1 MTALPSSPTAEYR
14 AGSVPDFTGYRRHL
28 PGRPN
33 GRHGRRL
40 AASVVVIL
48 IGGTACTASPSDSAA
63 EAETSSGP
71 TSSSTSAS
79 PASPA
84 GAVSGASV
92 DWASVADEAES
103 SVVSISVS
111 GESGSGEGSGVV
123 IDDDGHVL
131 TNNHVVAP
139 AVDGGGI
146 QVALSDARVFEA
158 AVVGAD
164 PDTDLAV
171 VQIQAAPDDLTAL
184 EFGNS
189 DTVAVGQPVMA
200 LGNPLGLSNTVTVG
214 IVSALDRPV
223 TTQNA
228 SSTPGEAPTPVV
240 TNAIQ
245 TDAAV
250 NPGNSGGAL
259 VNDSGQLVGINSSIA
274 TLGASDGGQGGSIGL
289 GFAIPSNEAEWVAR
303 QLIETGD
310 VDHAYLGVSLES
322 AIVSVDGV
330 ARQGAGITDVAEGT
344 AAAEGGLQA
353 GEAITQVDGETVR
366 GADSLIA
373 QIREREP
380 GTRVTL
386 TVVSEG
392 RDTREISVEFGTRDE
407 P

>member
-1 MTALPSSPTAEYR
+1 
-14 AGSVPDFTGYRRHL
+14 
-28 PGRPN
+28 
-33 GRHGRRL
+33 
-40 AASVVVIL
+40 
-48 IGGTACTASPSDSAA
+48 
-63 EAETSSGP
+63 
-71 TSSSTSAS
+71 
-79 PASPA
+79 
-84 GAVSGASV
+84 V

-103 SVVSISVS
+103 GVVSISVS
-111 GESGSGEGSGVV
+111 GDAGSGQGSGVV

-184 EFGNS
+184 EFGDS
-189 DTVAVGQPVMA
+189 DAVAVGQPVMA

-228 SSTPGEAPTPVV
+228 SSTPGEAATPVV

-259 VNDSGQLVGINSSIA
+259 VDDAGQLVGINSSIA
-274 TLGASDGGQGGSIGL
+274 TLGASEGGQGGSIGL

-392 RDTREISVEFGTRDE
+392 GDTREVSVEFGTRDE

>member
-1 MTALPSSPTAEYR
+1 MTAPPSSPDAEYR
-14 AGSVPDFTGYRRHL
+14 ACRVPGSTGCRRHL

-33 GRHGRRL
+33 GRPGWRF
-40 AASVVVIL
+40 AASAAVIVAV
-48 IGGTACTASPSDSAA
+48 GTACTASPSDSAA
-63 EAETSSGP
+63 EAETSSSP
-71 TSSSTSAS
+71 TSASTSAS
-79 PASPA
+79 PASPV

-111 GESGSGEGSGVV
+111 GDAGSGQGSGVV

-184 EFGNS
+184 EFGDS
-189 DTVAVGQPVMA
+189 DAVAVGQPVMA

-228 SSTPGEAPTPVV
+228 SSTPGEAATPVV

-259 VNDSGQLVGINSSIA
+259 VDDAGQLVGINSSIA
-274 TLGASDGGQGGSIGL
+274 TLGASEGGQGGSIGL

-392 RDTREISVEFGTRDE
+392 GDTREVSVEFGTRDE

>member
-1 MTALPSSPTAEYR
+1 
-14 AGSVPDFTGYRRHL
+14 
-28 PGRPN
+28 
-33 GRHGRRL
+33 
-40 AASVVVIL
+40 
-48 IGGTACTASPSDSAA
+48 
-63 EAETSSGP
+63 
-71 TSSSTSAS
+71 
-79 PASPA
+79 
-84 GAVSGASV
+84 
-92 DWASVADEAES
+92 
-103 SVVSISVS
+103 
-111 GESGSGEGSGVV
+111 
-123 IDDDGHVL
+123 
-131 TNNHVVAP
+131 VVAP

-392 RDTREISVEFGTRDE
+392 GDTREISVEFGTRDE